1 MREQVRAGCNTTT
14 LAYGATPYTTVILL
28 VGGGE
33 VLVERPV
40 GDVGDVRAERVAWGQ
55 EGRGL
60 VLENVGDGT
69 ERRPS
74 KVEDWY

>member
-1 MREQVRAGCNTTT
+1 MREQVRAGCNITT
-14 LAYGATPYTTVILL
+14 LAYGATPYIHILILL

-33 VLVERPV
+33 VLVERPI
-40 GDVGDVRAERVAWGQ
+40 GDVGDVGSERVAWGQ

-69 ERRPS
+69 GR
-74 KVEDWY
+74 